1 MWTLLNKGEEHA
13 HAADNTKPDGTASR
27 QTKKKGKYETMKRA
41 LAMILCVLMVMSLA
55 ACGSKDTPQN
65 QTPEPSKEDNSGNTS
80 TTGTYLD
87 TLTPPSNKRALCL
100 GTGSSSGVWYILGG
114 GIANAINLNS
124 KWFTVTNEA
133 ASGGG
138 ENLRNLQDENIDI
151 AMLNCDMGYYYY
163 TSTDTY
169 EGAGSD
175 QLRSLFAMPASAMH
189 IVTRAGSGINSVAD
203 LKGKRIAVGLAGS
216 GYESFASKVIANAG
230 LTYDDMTVQMINP
243 SQMSEALQNDQVDA
257 FFFPVQLPSSAITE
271 LALNTDLSIVP
282 LDDAFVDKY
291 QSTYV
296 GYVTYTIPAGTY
308 KNQTEDIQTLAT
320 GQFVATLADT
330 LSEDE
335 AYVLMCDIFDNRDEW
350 LSAHNTAQ
358 EVTVD
363 NIGSLIVPMHAGAY
377 KFYVERG
384 VDVPEALIPP
394 EAK

>member
-1 MWTLLNKGEEHA
+1 M
-13 HAADNTKPDGTASR
+13 
-27 QTKKKGKYETMKRA
+27 
-41 LAMILCVLMVMSLA
+41 
-55 ACGSKDTPQN
+55 
-65 QTPEPSKEDNSGNTS
+65 
-80 TTGTYLD
+80 
-87 TLTPPSNKRALCL
+87 
-100 GTGSSSGVWYILGG
+100 
-114 GIANAINLNS
+114 
-124 KWFTVTNEA
+124 
-133 ASGGG
+133 
-138 ENLRNLQDENIDI
+138 
-151 AMLNCDMGYYYY
+151 
-163 TSTDTY
+163 
-169 EGAGSD
+169 
-175 QLRSLFAMPASAMH
+175 
-189 IVTRAGSGINSVAD
+189 
-203 LKGKRIAVGLAGS
+203 
-216 GYESFASKVIANAG
+216 
-230 LTYDDMTVQMINP
+230 TYDDMTVQMINP

>member
-1 MWTLLNKGEEHA
+1 M
-13 HAADNTKPDGTASR
+13 
-27 QTKKKGKYETMKRA
+27 
-41 LAMILCVLMVMSLA
+41 
-55 ACGSKDTPQN
+55 
-65 QTPEPSKEDNSGNTS
+65 
-80 TTGTYLD
+80 
-87 TLTPPSNKRALCL
+87 
-100 GTGSSSGVWYILGG
+100 
-114 GIANAINLNS
+114 
-124 KWFTVTNEA
+124 
-133 ASGGG
+133 
-138 ENLRNLQDENIDI
+138 
-151 AMLNCDMGYYYY
+151 
-163 TSTDTY
+163 
-169 EGAGSD
+169 
-175 QLRSLFAMPASAMH
+175 
-189 IVTRAGSGINSVAD
+189 
-203 LKGKRIAVGLAGS
+203 
-216 GYESFASKVIANAG
+216 
-230 LTYDDMTVQMINP
+230 
-243 SQMSEALQNDQVDA
+243 
-257 FFFPVQLPSSAITE
+257 QLPSSAITE